1 MTPDD
6 LYAITWIS
14 DVAMHPDSDRVAF
27 VASRMD
33 RESDEYGSSIWVV
46 DVAGGAPRQ
55 FTSGQRRDRS
65 PRWSPDGRWLAFL
78 SVRGEGDE
86 AQLYVMAADGGEAQP
101 LSDTDGSAPFGV
113 DGIVWGPDSERIAFV
128 AKTGERP
135 DPDAKTK
142 PHRRIDTLKYK
153 MNGEGFS
160 YDRRKHL
167 FVVSREGGE
176 ALQLTDGAWD
186 AGAPAWSPNGTQIA
200 FTSARHDEAE
210 FDVLNDLWT
219 VPSGGGEAARLT
231 ATEGQ
236 YGLPSWS
243 DDGERIA
250 CVFTAQYPGNRTL
263 HVVEAATGERRVVD
277 ASFDRQTGG
286 DALTGEGAAP
296 MWLPGD
302 RLLCMAQQRGTGWP
316 IIASLEG
323 ETEWLPQGSCIVG
336 SMSLA
341 ADGQTA
347 AVVVTSQEKPAEVHL
362 LDLEAG
368 TMRSLT
374 EMNAEW
380 LGEVATVS
388 AEHLVVDRGDGVE
401 LDIWLMEPQ
410 GREDGKSYPVLL
422 NVHGGPFTQ
431 YGEGFFDEFQIYA
444 AAGYGV
450 VFCNPRGSS
459 GQSSDFARAL
469 IGALGEVDFDD
480 VMASFD
486 AALERAPWADRSRLG
501 VLGGSYGGF
510 MTSWAIGHTDRFA
523 AACSERS
530 VNDWYLMQ
538 GTSDI
543 GSYFNQMYLGE
554 QATTYDDLDAVLR
567 QSPIT
572 YAAEVTTPVLILHS
586 EDDLR
591 CPISQA
597 EQYYVVLRKLGKEA
611 EFVRFPDENHELSR
625 SGTPSH
631 RVDRFELVL
640 DWFGRKLG

>member
-1 MTPDD
+1 MRAMTPDD

-14 DVAMHPDSDRVAF
+14 DVAMHPDGDRVAF

-86 AQLYVMAADGGEAQP
+86 TQLFVMAADGGEAQP
-101 LSDTDGSAPFGV
+101 LSETDGSAPFGV

-153 MNGEGFS
+153 MNSEGFT

-167 FVVSREGGE
+167 FVVSREGDE

-186 AGAPAWSPNGTQIA
+186 DGAPAWSPDGTQIA
-200 FTSARHDEAE
+200 FTSARHAEAE

-263 HVVEAATGERRVVD
+263 HVVEAATGERRAVD

-286 DALTGEGAAP
+286 DGLTGEGAAP
-296 MWLPGD
+296 MWLPDG
-302 RLLCMAQQRGTGWP
+302 RLLCMAQQRGKAWP

-341 ADGQTA
+341 ADGATA
-347 AVVVTSQEKPAEVHL
+347 AVAVSSQEKPAEVHL

-368 TMRSLT
+368 TMRST
-374 EMNAEW
+374 DGDECR
-380 LGEVATVS
+380 
-388 AEHLVVDRGDGVE
+388 VVGR
-401 LDIWLMEPQ
+401 
-410 GREDGKSYPVLL
+410 GRERFSGTRGGRSGGRGRTRHLADG
-422 NVHGGPFTQ
+422 
-431 YGEGFFDEFQIYA
+431 
-444 AAGYGV
+444 AAGTRGWEEL
-450 VFCNPRGSS
+450 PHAAQRARGSVHAVR
-459 GQSSDFARAL
+459 GRVLRRVPDL
-469 IGALGEVDFDD
+469 
-480 VMASFD
+480 
-486 AALERAPWADRSRLG
+486 RSRRLRGG
-501 VLGGSYGGF
+501 VLQPAREF
-510 MTSWAIGHTDRFA
+510 
-523 AACSERS
+523 RS
-530 VNDWYLMQ
+530 V
-538 GTSDI
+538 
-543 GSYFNQMYLGE
+543 E
-554 QATTYDDLDAVLR
+554 
-567 QSPIT
+567 
-572 YAAEVTTPVLILHS
+572 
-586 EDDLR
+586 
-591 CPISQA
+591 
-597 EQYYVVLRKLGKEA
+597 
-611 EFVRFPDENHELSR
+611 RFRPR
-625 SGTPSH
+625 P
-631 RVDRFELVL
+631 
-640 DWFGRKLG
+640 